1 MSRTAVLSL
10 ASLLTGV
17 LVFAIA
23 CETAA
28 PAAPKAPAAK
38 AEKAAPAA
46 KAEPAGPTMGGTLS
60 VALNSEARTLD
71 GNNTTDITSRR
82 IAAQVTEKLMLE
94 SVDGKEYVPGLLEK
108 WSVSPDGLTYTFD
121 LRPGVKFHDGTT
133 FDAEAVKFSLE
144 RQFDKEHPHRYDG
157 AFSIASRFFGALNP
171 VVAVVNPTQVTITVG
186 RRDAGVFQY
195 LTTMPGFMP
204 SPTAVKE
211 LANDYGK
218 NPVGTGP
225 WKFVEWEPDVR
236 VVFER
241 NEDYWGKPAL
251 ADRLILLKISEPA
264 ARVTSLVTGE
274 INLVI
279 DVPAELLDML
289 EADEN
294 IMVTKALARRV
305 AWLNMN
311 GRTDGEEGGVE
322 AFQDKRVRWAVAH
335 AIDRDAIVDNVL
347 KGASEKAV
355 GIFSSPA
362 WGNWSA
368 PDLKQYPYDLDKAKA
383 LMKEAGWEDGFSATL
398 SIRSQFGGAQSIEA
412 VATTIQSDLA
422 KINIDL
428 NIEVAEGA
436 ALRPRQSAGA
446 LEMTL
451 PNASSF
457 IGDPLNFM
465 ALLRT
470 DRFPPA
476 GSNWAFYSN
485 AEYDQLTTDA
495 LLTTDEAERRELY
508 FKAQHIAQDDLPIL
522 PLFSNY
528 DLFAT
533 RAPAK
538 GFAARA
544 DFFLDLHKVS
554 VLE

>member
-38 AEKAAPAA
+38 AEKAAPAPKAPAA
-46 KAEPAGPTMGGTLS
+46 KAEPAGPTMGGALS

-121 LRPGVKFHDGTT
+121 LRPGVKFHDGTA

-279 DVPAELLDML
+279 DVPAELLDIL

-294 IMVTKALARRV
+294 ITVTKALARRV

-335 AIDRDAIVDNVL
+335 AIDRRRHGRQCTSLAAPLPRSDRWPVL
-347 KGASEKAV
+347 DPGL
-355 GIFSSPA
+355 GQL
-362 WGNWSA
+362 GSA
-368 PDLKQYPYDLDKAKA
+368 PGLKKYRVRSSTRPGRSWRRPAGRMVSEVTLTILGGSSAARRASKPIATDHAGRPCQDQYRSQDRGGRSCAA
-383 LMKEAGWEDGFSATL
+383 LRREEPRAGSAGDDHFECLVVSRRPAQLHESVLRTDQQFPPNGIEPGLITATL
-398 SIRSQFGGAQSIEA
+398 S
-412 VATTIQSDLA
+412 TIS
-422 KINIDL
+422 
-428 NIEVAEGA
+428 
-436 ALRPRQSAGA
+436 
-446 LEMTL
+446 
-451 PNASSF
+451 
-457 IGDPLNFM
+457 
-465 ALLRT
+465 
-470 DRFPPA
+470 
-476 GSNWAFYSN
+476 
-485 AEYDQLTTDA
+485 
-495 LLTTDEAERRELY
+495 
-508 FKAQHIAQDDLPIL
+508 
-522 PLFSNY
+522 
-528 DLFAT
+528 
-533 RAPAK
+533 
-538 GFAARA
+538 
-544 DFFLDLHKVS
+544 
-554 VLE
+554 